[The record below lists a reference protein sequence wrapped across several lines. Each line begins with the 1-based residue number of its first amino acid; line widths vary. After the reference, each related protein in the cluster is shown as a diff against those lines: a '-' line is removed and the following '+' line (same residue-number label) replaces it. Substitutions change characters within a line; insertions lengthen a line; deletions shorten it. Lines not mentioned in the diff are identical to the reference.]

1 MIRSLSRIVFFSC
14 CFFLCIAGL
23 YAKGGK
29 QQAPADKTVVEA
41 GAESAKQAHLGLGF
55 EGNMNLKETFIF
67 GQSVNFDYA
76 FFSHF
81 AAGASLTISYDFATF
96 YSFEPA
102 LLGRW
107 YFLKLGVPGGGLFLQ
122 EDMGVRIAM
131 NGLDPEFSFLGGLS
145 LGFRWAFAHTDY
157 YIEPYVR
164 GGYPFRVGVGL
175 RGGCRL

>member
-1 MIRSLSRIVFFSC
+1 MIRSLSKIVLFSC
-14 CFFLCIAGL
+14 CFFMCIAGL
-23 YAKGGK
+23 YAKGGR
-29 QQAPADKTVVEA
+29 QRTSAAEAAVVA
-41 GAESAKQAHLGLGF
+41 SGVAKQAHLGLGL
-55 EGNMNLKETFIF
+55 EGNMNPKETFIF
-67 GQSVNFDYA
+67 GQSVSFDYA

-81 AAGASLTISYDFATF
+81 AAGGSLIISYDFNSF
-96 YSFEPA
+96 FSFEPE
-102 LLGRW
+102 LFGRW
-107 YFLKLGVPGGGLFLQ
+107 YFWEMGVPGGGLFLQ

-131 NGLDPEFSFLGGLS
+131 DDLDPEFSFLGGVS